1 MRGETTQGS
10 RLGQTKRQKA
20 STSGNSDRDRQ
31 ETDSPATDVAIL
43 GSNDLLV
50 RLGRDESEDD
60 EKNMW
65 VQEQDVIFR
74 ETKD

>member
-1 MRGETTQGS
+1 M
-10 RLGQTKRQKA
+10 
-20 STSGNSDRDRQ
+20 
-31 ETDSPATDVAIL
+31 AIL

-65 VQEQDVIFR
+65 VQEQDVIFER
-74 ETKD
+74 QRTERGKERKRARKMVKKETKETLGEKGMRR

>member
-1 MRGETTQGS
+1 MT
-10 RLGQTKRQKA
+10 
-20 STSGNSDRDRQ
+20 
-31 ETDSPATDVAIL
+31 IL

-65 VQEQDVIFR
+65 VQEQDVIFER
-74 ETKD
+74 QRTERGKERKRARKKVKKETKETLGEKGMRR

>member
-1 MRGETTQGS
+1 MRQPGGHVLARRS
-10 RLGQTKRQKA
+10 DKRRVR
-20 STSGNSDRDRQ
+20 GDSDRDRQ

-60 EKNMW
+60 VKNMW
-65 VQEQDVIFR
+65 VQEQDVIFG
-74 ETKD
+74 ETMD

>member
-1 MRGETTQGS
+1 MVRGETTQGS
-10 RLGQTKRQKA
+10 RLGQTK
-20 STSGNSDRDRQ
+20 GEYDGDSDRDRQ

>member
-1 MRGETTQGS
+1 MRGETTRGS
-10 RLGQTKRQKA
+10 RPGQTKRQKA
-20 STSGNSDRDRQ
+20 STSGDSDRDRQ

-65 VQEQDVIFR
+65 VQEQDVIFG